1 MTAVDF
7 RKEIDHT
14 TEKWEK
20 YLFYSVTI
28 IAIVGILFG
37 VISNTVAS
45 YILLFL
51 SVLLVFTGLWMIR
64 SEIGPINLLM
74 AFVAIVTWYH
84 GYVLEGLLV
93 LFLFGTAEIIEHVI
107 VKQAEDKL
115 LELLEALPRHVTRI
129 INSKVEKVDIDEVS
143 PGDTIVI
150 ATGDMVPVD
159 GEALSP
165 AEVDTS
171 SITGEPYPRKI
182 WAGTY
187 VQSGYVVTHGPLKL
201 KVAKSSKESY
211 MQVLVSMAVDSMRN
225 KTQLL
230 SLMERITPILAAVLV
245 ASYVFSYT
253 LFGPIRSLAIILA
266 GCPSAFIITSSF
278 TTSYTVSRLAG
289 NGVLV
294 RNPVI
299 LEYLDKMDAIIMDK
313 TGTLTK
319 LSARLVAVDPPKGL
333 DKETFLYEIKRVVS
347 QSRHPVSMAILS
359 ALSTLGTAP
368 LKDGSSTSVIEKK
381 GVGLIAS
388 TKEGL
393 LEIKSSDK
401 CPNGKGVEAS
411 LNDGSA
417 VFCIEEELV
426 ESSLQPIHDMMNNGK
441 RLIIA
446 SGDSIEN
453 VAKIANKAGISE
465 YYANM
470 KPDGKL
476 RLIEELSREY
486 RRIGFIGDG
495 INDAPALARADA
507 SIAIGS
513 IMTSVK
519 ASDAILPSGPHQLPL
534 LFKASSLYWK
544 SIKYG
549 FITAVLIKLIVIIT
563 GLAGILN
570 VPLMVLFGDDGS
582 TLIAVLLAY
591 LVLKS
596 M

>member
-1 MTAVDF
+1 MTEVDF
-7 RKEIDHT
+7 RKEIDSI
-14 TEKWEK
+14 TEKWDEH
-20 YLFYSVTI
+20 LFYSVAI
-28 IAIVGILFG
+28 IALIGILVGI
-37 VISNTVAS
+37 ISNTVAS

-51 SVLLVFTGLWMIR
+51 SALLVITGLWMIR

-74 AFVAIVTWYH
+74 SFVAIVTWYH
-84 GYVLEGLLV
+84 GYLLEGLLV

-107 VKQAEDKL
+107 VKQAEEKL
-115 LELLEALPRHVTRI
+115 LELIEALPKHVTRI
-129 INSKVEKVDIDEVS
+129 VDGEVEKVDVNEVA

-182 WAGTY
+182 ETGAY
-187 VQSGYVVTHGPLKL
+187 VQSGYVVTHGPLKI

-211 MQVLVSMAVDSMRN
+211 IQVLVNMAMDSMKN

-230 SLMERITPILAAVLV
+230 SLMERITPILAVVLI
-245 ASYVFSYT
+245 ASYAISYT
-253 LFGPIRSLAIILA
+253 IFGPIRSLAIILA

-278 TTSYTVSRLAG
+278 TTSYTVSRLAS

-294 RNPVI
+294 RNPII
-299 LEYLDKMDAIIMDK
+299 LEYLDKMDAIVMDK

-319 LSARLVAVDPPKGL
+319 LTARLVAVDPPESL
-333 DKETFLYEIKRVVS
+333 DKDTFLYMVKKVVS
-347 QSRHPVSMAILS
+347 QSRHPISMAILS
-359 ALSTLGTAP
+359 ALSTVETASIN
-368 LKDGSSTSVIEKK
+368 DGSNTIVVEKK
-381 GVGLIAS
+381 GVGLVAA
-388 TKEGL
+388 TDEGL

-401 CPNGKGVEAS
+401 CSSGKGVEAS
-411 LNDGSA
+411 LNEGSA

-426 ESSLQPIHDMMNNGK
+426 STSLSSIHEMDNGK

-446 SGDSIEN
+446 SGDSVEN
-453 VAKIANKAGISE
+453 VARIAKKAGISS

-470 KPDGKL
+470 KPDDKVKL
-476 RLIEELSREY
+476 VEELSRKY
-486 RRIGFIGDG
+486 GRIGFIGDG

-513 IMTSVK
+513 IMTSAK
-519 ASDAILPSGPHQLPL
+519 ASDAVLPNGPHQLPL
-534 LFKASSLYWK
+534 LFKASSLHWRSNEY
-544 SIKYG
+544 S
-549 FITAVLIKLIVIIT
+549 FITAALIKLAVIIT

-582 TLIAVLLAY
+582 TLIAVLIAY
-591 LVLKS
+591 LLLRN

>member
-1 MTAVDF
+1 MSAVDF
-7 RKEIDHT
+7 RKEIDNT
-14 TEKWEK
+14 TEKWEE

-28 IAIVGILFG
+28 IAIIGILVGI
-37 VISNTVAS
+37 ISNTVAS

-51 SVLLVFTGLWMIR
+51 SALLVFTGLWMIR

-107 VKQAEDKL
+107 VKRAGDKL
-115 LELLEALPRHVTRI
+115 LELLEALPKNVTRI
-129 INSKVEKVDIDEVS
+129 IDGEVEKVDVDSVA
-143 PGDTIVI
+143 PGDIIVI

-159 GEALSP
+159 GEALNP

-182 WAGTY
+182 GAGTY
-187 VQSGYVVTHGPLKL
+187 VQSGYVVTHGPLKM

-211 MQVLVSMAVDSMRN
+211 MQVLVGMAMDSLRN

-230 SLMERITPILAAVLV
+230 SLMERITPLLAAVLV
-245 ASYVFSYT
+245 ASYILSYSM
-253 LFGPIRSLAIILA
+253 FGPIRSLAIILA

-278 TTSYTVSRLAG
+278 TTSYTVSRLAS

-299 LEYLDKMDAIIMDK
+299 LEYLDKMDAIVMDK

-319 LSARLVAVDPPKGL
+319 LDARLVAVNPPKGL
-333 DKETFLYEIKRVVS
+333 DEETFLYKVKKVVS
-347 QSRHPVSMAILS
+347 QSRHPVSMAVLS
-359 ALSTLGTAP
+359 ALSSVGIASD
-368 LKDGSSTSVIEKK
+368 KDGSTTSVIEKK

-388 TKEGL
+388 TEEGL

-411 LNDGSA
+411 LNGGLA

-426 ESSLQPIHDMMNNGK
+426 ESSLQPIYEMMSKGK

-446 SGDSIEN
+446 SGDSMEN
-453 VAKIANKAGISE
+453 VGKIARRAGISE

-470 KPDGKL
+470 KPDDKL
-476 RLIEELSREY
+476 RLIEELSRKY
-486 RRIGFIGDG
+486 RRIGFVGDG
-495 INDAPALARADA
+495 INDAPALARADV

-513 IMTSVK
+513 VMTSAK
-519 ASDAILPSGPHQLPL
+519 ASDAVLPSGPHQLPL
-534 LFKASSLYWK
+534 LFKASSLHWK

-549 FITAVLIKLIVIIT
+549 FITAVLIKLTVIIT

-582 TLIAVLLAY
+582 TLIAVFLAY
-591 LVLKS
+591 LLLKN